1 MIKRRHYTVVEL
13 VTVIVI
19 LGLVSAVAVSR
30 FRMMPA
36 FLSLDSKV
44 TGLKKILAQV
54 RNNAVCQGKNTQ
66 LVFDAEKRIFYMPNA
81 KAETETEVEEDSKE
95 STSIQLHIPKEI
107 KLKINGEELEDEN
120 SKNTVFNFYPDGTG
134 GGNSVTLLLRK
145 HAFKINVSPLSGSIN
160 AEEVKVS
167 E

>member
-1 MIKRRHYTVVEL
+1 MIRRRHYTVVEL

-30 FRMMPA
+30 FRRMPA

-44 TGLKKILAQV
+44 SGLKKLMAQA

-66 LVFDAEKRIFYMPNA
+66 LVFDAEKRLFYMP
-81 KAETETEVEEDSKE
+81 KTQAEAEDDSQK
-95 STSIQLHIPKEI
+95 STSSQMHIPKEI
-107 KLKINGEELEDEN
+107 KLKINGKELEDES
-120 SKNTVFNFYPDGTG
+120 SKDTVFNFYPDGTG
-134 GGNSVTLLLRK
+134 GGNSITMQLKK
-145 HAFKINVSPLSGSIN
+145 HAFKITVSPLSGSISD
-160 AEEVKVS
+160 EEIKTS

>member
-30 FRMMPA
+30 FRRMPA

-44 TGLKKILAQV
+44 SSLKKILAQV

-66 LVFDAEKRIFYMPNA
+66 LVFDAEKRIFYMPS
-81 KAETETEVEEDSKE
+81 TQTEVEEDTKK

-107 KLKINGEELEDEN
+107 KLKINGEKLEDEN
-120 SKNTVFNFYPDGTG
+120 SKSTVFNFYPDGTG
-134 GGNSVTLLLRK
+134 GGNSITMQLKK
-145 HAFKINVSPLSGSIN
+145 HVFKINVSPLSGSIN